1 MLESPNFKSR
11 SHESLSYGSGDY
23 SGYYYGDYSGDYS
36 GYYYGDY
43 SGEFAGYYYGDYS
56 GDGYYDNSLNQVDMI
71 QVAAGKV
78 IKIEFTAFNVEN
90 DGPWCP
96 WDHLSIL
103 DGNGNKLLDK
113 ACGFR
118 QPFTICSETNEVYF
132 TFFTDC
138 IVTRPGWRAER
149 SAETEC
155 SV

>member
-1 MLESPNFKSR
+1 MSSPGVLESPNFNSR
-11 SHESLSYGSGDY
+11 SHDYSYNNSNGYDYSYGYNYSYGYDYSYDYDNSYGSGD
-23 SGYYYGDYSGDYS
+23 G
-36 GYYYGDY
+36 
-43 SGEFAGYYYGDYS
+43 AGAGT
-56 GDGYYDNSLNQVDMI
+56 YDNSLNQVDMI
-71 QVAAGKV
+71 QVAEGKV

-138 IVTRPGWRAER
+138 IVTRPGWRAEW